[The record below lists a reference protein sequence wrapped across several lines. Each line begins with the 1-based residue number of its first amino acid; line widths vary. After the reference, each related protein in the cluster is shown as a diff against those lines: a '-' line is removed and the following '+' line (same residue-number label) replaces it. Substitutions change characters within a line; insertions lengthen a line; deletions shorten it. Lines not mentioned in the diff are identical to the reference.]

1 LCRISSVAIFMFF
14 CTISMLILG
23 VVAADSV
30 SKPTVTLPNTGGW
43 YLDDDTLYPD
53 AADDGVHDPAG
64 CGLLEYW
71 SSQDPDSSVF
81 IWYESALGSTL
92 TASQLE
98 DESYEIHG
106 WYWGE
111 EYPIW
116 DYGQWTVAGTSAG
129 YTKGWNE
136 TAGVD
141 TLTAV
146 VVKNDVFVL
155 ITALYDY
162 DVEDEVM
169 TIVNSLEVPS
179 VGSTVGGFI
188 VYIVIGLVAAVAVI
202 VAVVFWRRK
211 KPKEAPKR
219 TTVKFEPV
227 MSHTV
232 YKQLQWEV
240 L

>member
-1 LCRISSVAIFMFF
+1 
-14 CTISMLILG
+14 MLIPS
-23 VVAADSV
+23 VVAAESV
-30 SKPTVTLPNTGGW
+30 SKPTVTLPNTGDW
-43 YLDDDTLYPD
+43 YLDEDTPYPD
-53 AADDGVHDPAG
+53 AADNGVHDPAG
-64 CGLLEYW
+64 CGLLQYW
-71 SSQDPDSSVF
+71 SSQYPNSSVF
-81 IWYESALGSTL
+81 IWYESALGSTW
-92 TASQLE
+92 TAGQLE
-98 DESYEIHG
+98 DESYEIHE

-179 VGSTVGGFI
+179 VGFTVGGFI